1 MSDWYQTT
9 IVAAGR
15 APALWLLV
23 GFVLTYGT
31 TRWVTLRIHAR
42 RESGAGDGNSRIKD
56 LHIGGVH
63 VHHQVWGILLVLLS
77 GLLEFRFR
85 PGSPWVEVLSVLFGV
100 GAALALDEFALWLH
114 LEDVYWSEEG
124 RKSIDAVMLAAVVGL
139 VLLVGSSPIGVD
151 RETVAASGRLGYRR
165 GHRRPHR
172 LHDHLPAQGQDRHG
186 PHRPTHSPPR
196 PRRRRPTGAAVLVLG
211 PSLLCRAEDGLRCE
225 ETPAHPPAARPT
237 SGSALGH
244 AVKPDVATWRTETR
258 MPVPCLPLGS
268 VTPRFGE
275 LGDPRTWS
283 VVGTVG
289 LTARRTRDHPGM
301 PVSVNFQRAVPPAQ
315 LARS

>member
-15 APALWLLV
+15 APALWLLI
-23 GFVLTYGT
+23 GFVLTYGS

-42 RESGAGDGNSRIKD
+42 QESGAGDGNSRIKD

-63 VHHQVWGILLVLLS
+63 VHHQVWGILLVLLM

-85 PGSPWVEVLSVLFGV
+85 PGSPWVEVLSVLFGA

-151 RETVAASGRLGYRR
+151 REMVA
-165 GHRRPHR
+165 
-172 LHDHLPAQGQDRHG
+172 
-186 PHRPTHSPPR
+186 
-196 PRRRRPTGAAVLVLG
+196 
-211 PSLLCRAEDGLRCE
+211 
-225 ETPAHPPAARPT
+225 T
-237 SGSALGH
+237 SGVWGTAVAIVVHIGYTIICLLKGKIATGLIGLPIPLLALVG
-244 AVKPDVATWRTETR
+244 AVRLAQPSSFW
-258 MPVPCLPLGS
+258 
-268 VTPRFGE
+268 
-275 LGDPRTWS
+275 
-283 VVGTVG
+283 
-289 LTARRTRDHPGM
+289 ARRFYAERKMVTAVRRHQRTLRQRDRLRDLLSGTR
-301 PVSVNFQRAVPPAQ
+301 
-315 LARS
+315 

>member
-63 VHHQVWGILLVLLS
+63 VHHQVWGILLVLLT

-85 PGSPWVEVLSVLFGV
+85 PGSPWVEVLSVLFGA

-124 RKSIDAVMLAAVVGL
+124 RKSIDAVILAAVVGL

-151 RETVAASGRLGYRR
+151 RDTVATSGVWGTTVAIVVHIAYTIICLLKGKLATGLIGLPIPLLALVGAVRLAQPSSFWARR
-165 GHRRPHR
+165 FYAERRMATAVR
-172 LHDHLPAQGQDRHG
+172 RHQ
-186 PHRPTHSPPR
+186 RTL
-196 PRRRRPTGAAVLVLG
+196 RRRDRLRD
-211 PSLLCRAEDGLRCE
+211 LL
-225 ETPAHPPAARPT
+225 
-237 SGSALGH
+237 SG
-244 AVKPDVATWRTETR
+244 TR
-258 MPVPCLPLGS
+258 
-268 VTPRFGE
+268 
-275 LGDPRTWS
+275 
-283 VVGTVG
+283 
-289 LTARRTRDHPGM
+289 
-301 PVSVNFQRAVPPAQ
+301 
-315 LARS
+315 